1 MKMVFRF
8 LARIILMLTS
18 LCLNDLPLREE
29 LLRLVKK
36 TQKNSH
42 TQTQTH
48 KTKNN
53 KNKQTNKQQQQ
64 HLSIEL

>member
-8 LARIILMLTS
+8 LARITLMLTS

-36 TQKNSH
+36 TKKPTH
-42 TQTQTH
+42 TNTQ
-48 KTKNN
+48 N
-53 KNKQTNKQQQQ
+53 KKQQKQTNNNNNT
-64 HLSIEL
+64 